1 MKKLIVSLLLTSV
14 LATGVCVSAGCN
26 SSSSASNDSNPPI
39 DRSVTDSVATSEG
52 FYSYAAASVGSII
65 SSNVAVSEQTISV
78 VTPTSTLSAVA
89 LRNQVLSDKKQW
101 TSDPTEEQLATING
115 YMSLVENLL
124 GEGKAQSVLS
134 ESDREGYEVKE
145 VVSFSDLDGNALSYT
160 MYYNRTLISV
170 ETEEDD
176 RGEHDEKDEHKHNSQ
191 QARPLNSESGET
203 GETTETQPEEEQSA
217 ETQPESPSEVPTVDE
232 DSTETQPET
241 PSEVPSVPEK
251 PQEIETEYSI
261 DGVMIVG
268 EEEYAL
274 EGRYETETSREGEES
289 ETFFKVTLS
298 EDSYIVMKQE
308 IEEDEQS
315 FVYAT
320 YAEGRLTESVKF
332 SYETERNETQLKMTV
347 TKDGAKSELKF
358 KDETERNGERK
369 ITVKANLEGQ
379 QINFTILVTCDEDG
393 NEVYRYAFG
402 EKIKDMFKPNMDNIF
417 GNGNHGNG
425 NQNGN
430 PQPERPQAPEEPQTP
445 VEAETPVAPEESK
458 GASQTEGE
466 SQPAESVETPE
477 TAGGTTIS
485 E

>member
-26 SSSSASNDSNPPI
+26 SSSSASNDSNPSI

-65 SSNVAVSEQTISV
+65 SSNVAVSDQTISV
-78 VTPTSTLSAVA
+78 ATPTSTLSAVA
-89 LRNQVLSDKKQW
+89 LRNQVLSDKKQL

-115 YMSLVENLL
+115 YMGLVENLL

-203 GETTETQPEEEQSA
+203 VET
-217 ETQPESPSEVPTVDE
+217 
-232 DSTETQPET
+232 TETQPET

-251 PQEIETEYSI
+251 SQEIETEYSI

-430 PQPERPQAPEEPQTP
+430 PQPERPQAPEEPQVSVAPVQPEEPQAP
-445 VEAETPVAPEESK
+445 VEAETPVAPEESE

-466 SQPAESVETPE
+466 TQPAESVETPE
-477 TAGGTTIS
+477 TAGDTTIS